1 MSFWSQIGQWFDS
14 IFGAGDP
21 PTEVEPSKIEAAIHV
36 IQLAVED
43 EQRTRQVRR
52 LRIEDLPLERR
63 QALARE
69 LKQILRKT
77 QPEE

>member
-1 MSFWSQIGQWFDS
+1 MSFWSRIGQWFDS

-21 PTEVEPSKIEAAIHV
+21 PTEVEPTKIEAAIQL
-36 IQLAVED
+36 IQSAVED

-52 LRIEDLPLERR
+52 LRVEDLPAERQ

-69 LKQILRKT
+69 LKQILQKT